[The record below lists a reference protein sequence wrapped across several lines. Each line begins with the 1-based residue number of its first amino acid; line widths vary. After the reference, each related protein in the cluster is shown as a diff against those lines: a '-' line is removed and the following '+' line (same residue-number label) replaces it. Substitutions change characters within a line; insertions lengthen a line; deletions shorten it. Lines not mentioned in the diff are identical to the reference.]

1 MAKKPRR
8 AARSARSSARAKPPV
23 RKQSSPAK
31 KAAPARH
38 RRKRPAGAK
47 RAGVPAAASS
57 VAASGLTKADAL
69 KLLDWVHGFTTR
81 MIETWPA
88 DKAVFQTAP
97 TDNHL
102 LWTVGHL
109 ATTYGWFVGLLTG
122 SMAAGAAGA
131 LPANYNELFGYKS
144 APKPSENDYPTLSEV
159 RRHMDA
165 TYGQMVAALRAMP
178 EADLG
183 KPCAMD
189 TGGFATSRLDA
200 MLKACWHDG
209 WHQGQLS
216 NLRRALGLPA
226 VM

>member
-8 AARSARSSARAKPPV
+8 AARSTRSSARAKLPV
-23 RKQSSPAK
+23 RKQSSAAK

-38 RRKRPAGAK
+38 RRKKPAGS
-47 RAGVPAAASS
+47 RRAASPAVGATAGMS
-57 VAASGLTKADAL
+57 KADVL
-69 KLLDWVHGFTTR
+69 KLLEWVHGFTTK

-88 DKAVFQTAP
+88 DKVVYQSAP

-102 LWTVGHL
+102 MWTVGHL
-109 ATTYGWFVGLLTG
+109 ATTYGWFVGLVTG
-122 SMAAGAAGA
+122 SMTSGAAGA

-144 APKPSENDYPTLSEV
+144 SPKPNAGDYPPFAEV
-159 RRHMDA
+159 RRHMEA
-165 TYGQMVAALRAMP
+165 TYAQMLAALRAMP
-178 EADLG
+178 EGDLN
-183 KPCAMD
+183 KPCSMD
-189 TGGFATSRLDA
+189 TGGFASSNLDA
-200 MLKACWHDG
+200 LLKACWHDG